1 MENRRIEE
9 DYSEIEQ
16 KLLKVVQDFVEELG
30 MERAAKGVSRDASL
44 ERDLG
49 LASLERIELLLQI
62 EKTFGV
68 RLPDRLMAEARTP
81 GDLARAIVHG
91 LPAEAPRPTVRAVP
105 LPATE
110 KEIAP
115 PASAE
120 TLTDV
125 LFRHAE
131 RDPDRPHVY
140 LQMEGDKEL
149 TVTYRNLLDGAVR
162 ASGGIAAAGLKP
174 EETVGIML
182 PTGVDFFEAFF
193 GVLLAGGIPVPL
205 YPPYRADQIEEFS
218 RRQAAILKRAEARIL
233 IVAKEIAGLAR
244 LLKSFSP
251 SLRGAFTIDALKTS
265 FEGRPNPVLRGDDTA
280 LVQFTSG
287 STAEPKGV
295 ELTHRNLLAN
305 IRAIGEAI
313 EIRPTDVGVSWLPLY
328 HDMGLIG
335 SWLFSLYYGIPIAI
349 LSPLAF
355 LSRPERWLWTIH
367 YHRATLSAAPNFA
380 YELCVRKIDDR
391 AIEGLDLSSWRIAFN
406 GSESVSPDTL
416 TRFTRRFAPFGFRPE
431 ALLPVYGLAESSV
444 ALAFPPVGRSPRI
457 DRVARAPFEQ
467 RRKAEAAS
475 LSESSFL
482 RFVSCGAPLPGHEIR
497 IVDDGGKEAGERI
510 EGSLHFRGPSAM
522 KGYYRDAKATRAIFH
537 EGWWDSEDLAYRA
550 EGEIFITGRRKDV
563 IIKAG
568 RNLYPQEVEE
578 IASEI
583 DGIRKGCVAAFG
595 APDPRAGTEKLVVVA
610 ETREEREEARAR
622 LASEVMERVAVATG
636 VRPDEVL
643 IVPPRTVPKTSS
655 GKLRR
660 SACREAYLRDKI
672 IHKKRAPWLQ
682 IARLYG
688 AGLRA
693 SALRILVE
701 LRRLTY
707 AGYVG
712 TCLIVTLLPTWL
724 VMAVLPSGRAARTL
738 SRWWA
743 RGLLRLAG
751 WSLTVEGE
759 IAQAGMGPQ
768 ILLPNH
774 SSYLDAV
781 VLMAALPP
789 GFLFTAKKELRERFI
804 VRTFIRKAEHLVLD
818 RLDFTKSVED
828 TRRIEEALK
837 RNLPILIFPEGTFS
851 RVRGLRPFRL
861 GAFKIAVE
869 GSVPIRPIAIRGTR
883 EILWPGSW
891 LPRRGKIKVIIGG
904 PIEPRGHEWREVI
917 RLRDVA
923 KEEIIRLSGETPIDL
938 VSAVIP
944 EE

>member
-1 MENRRIEE
+1 MEDRRLKE

-16 KLLKVVQDFVEELG
+16 KLLKIVQDFVEELG

-62 EKTFGV
+62 EKAFGV

-91 LPAEAPRPTVRAVP
+91 LPAEATRPFVQAVPRPAD
-105 LPATE
+105 E

-120 TLTDV
+120 TLTEV
-125 LFRHAE
+125 LVRHAE
-131 RDPDRPHVY
+131 RDPDRPHVH
-140 LQMEGDKEL
+140 LQVEGGKEL
-149 TVTYRNLLDGAVR
+149 TVTYRNLLDGAFKT
-162 ASGGIAAAGLKP
+162 AGGLAAKGLKP
-174 EETVGIML
+174 EEAVGIML
-182 PTGVDFFEAFF
+182 PTGVEFFEAFF

-218 RRQAAILKRAEARIL
+218 RRQAAILKRAEARLL

-244 LLKSFSP
+244 LLKPFSP
-251 SLRGAFTIDALKTS
+251 SLRGAFTVDDLKTS
-265 FEGRPNPVLRGDDTA
+265 FEGRPNPMLRGDDTA

-313 EIRPTDVGVSWLPLY
+313 EIRPTDAGVSWLPLY

-380 YELCVRKIDDR
+380 YEFCVHKIDDR

-406 GSESVSPDTL
+406 GSEPVSPDTL
-416 TRFTRRFAPFGFRPE
+416 TRFIRRFAPFGFRPE
-431 ALLPVYGLAESSV
+431 AHFPVYGLAESSV
-444 ALAFPPVGRSPRI
+444 ALAFPPLGRPPRI
-457 DRVARAPFEQ
+457 DRVARSPFVQ

-475 LSESSFL
+475 PSESSFL

-497 IVDDGGKEAGERI
+497 IVDDAGKEVEERI
-510 EGSLHFRGPSAM
+510 EGSLYFRGPSAM
-522 KGYYRDAKATRAIFH
+522 KGYYHDASATRSILH
-537 EGWWDSEDLAYRA
+537 DGWWDSEDLAYRA
-550 EGEIFITGRRKDV
+550 EGEFFITGRRKDV

-578 IASEI
+578 IAGDI

-595 APDPRAGTEKLVVVA
+595 VFDPSAGTEKLIVVA
-610 ETREEREEARAR
+610 ETREEREETRSG

-643 IVPPRTVPKTSS
+643 IVPARTVPKTSS

-660 SACREAYLRDKI
+660 SACRDAYLGDKI
-672 IHKKRAPWLQ
+672 IRKKRAPWLQ

-688 AGLRA
+688 TGFWA
-693 SALRILVE
+693 SFRRKLIALQ
-701 LRRLTY
+701 RLIY

-712 TCLIVTLLPTWL
+712 TCLIATLLPAWL
-724 VMAVLPSGRAARTL
+724 AMTVLPRGRAAQTL

-743 RGLLRLAG
+743 RGVLRLAG
-751 WSLTVEGE
+751 WPLTVEGG
-759 IAQAGMGPQ
+759 IDRTGKGPQ

-804 VRTFIRKAEHLVLD
+804 VRTFIRKAGHLVLD
-818 RLDFTKSVED
+818 RLDFSKSVED
-828 TRRIEEALK
+828 TLRIEEALN
-837 RNLPILIFPEGTFS
+837 RNLPVLIFPEGTFS

-869 GSVPIRPIAIRGTR
+869 RSIPVLPIAIRGTR

-891 LPRRGKIKVIIGG
+891 LPRREKIKVIIGA
-904 PIEPRGHEWREVI
+904 PIEPQGREWREVI
-917 RLRDVA
+917 RLRDAA